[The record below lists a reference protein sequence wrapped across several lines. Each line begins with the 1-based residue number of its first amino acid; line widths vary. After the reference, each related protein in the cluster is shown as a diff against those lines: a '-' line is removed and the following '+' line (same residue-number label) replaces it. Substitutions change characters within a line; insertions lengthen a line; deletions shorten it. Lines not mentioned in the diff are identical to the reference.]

1 MLSNLCTKAIIL
13 SLLSCEV
20 YRQSLLRL
28 FLWKSQLNFL
38 FLRVDIYVEHENMEL
53 IVFLVFLAIALLGW
67 GCGALHDKVFNY
79 QPLPEEHVDDSSA
92 AHEELSLRDILKT
105 NSIKG
110 YQAI

>member
-1 MLSNLCTKAIIL
+1 
-13 SLLSCEV
+13 
-20 YRQSLLRL
+20 
-28 FLWKSQLNFL
+28 
-38 FLRVDIYVEHENMEL
+38 MEL

-79 QPLPEEHVDDSSA
+79 QPLPEEHVNDSSA

-110 YQAI
+110 YQAIYFFGSI